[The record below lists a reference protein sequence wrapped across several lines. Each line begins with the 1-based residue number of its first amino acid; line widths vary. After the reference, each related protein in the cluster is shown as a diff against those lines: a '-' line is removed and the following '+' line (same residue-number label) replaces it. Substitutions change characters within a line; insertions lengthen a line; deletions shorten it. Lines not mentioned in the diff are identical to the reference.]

1 MSRIYWDTMLFVYW
15 LENHPIHAKRI
26 EQILSKME
34 ERQDQLTTSV
44 FTAGEVLVGPYK
56 TGDFSMAKK
65 IREIFESPFVE
76 VLPFDLPASDLYARI
91 RAQKGV
97 SPADAIHLACAAQ
110 AGTDL
115 FLTNDA
121 ALSGK
126 VIPGIQFIAQL
137 NTNLF

>member
-1 MSRIYWDTMLFVYW
+1 
-15 LENHPIHAKRI
+15 
-26 EQILSKME
+26 
-34 ERQDQLTTSV
+34 
-44 FTAGEVLVGPYK
+44 
-56 TGDFSMAKK
+56 MAKK
-65 IREIFESPFVE
+65 IREIFESSFVE
-76 VLPFDLPASDLYARI
+76 VLAFDVAAADQYARI
-91 RAQKGV
+91 RAQQGV
-97 SPADAIHLACAAQ
+97 SPADAIHLACAAR

>member
-15 LENHPIHAKRI
+15 LEDHPVYANRVRH
-26 EQILSKME
+26 ILSKME
-34 ERQDQLTTSV
+34 KRQDQLCTST

-56 TGDFSMAKK
+56 MGAQAMAKQ
-65 IREIFESPFVE
+65 IREVFASPFVE
-76 VLPFDLPASDLYARI
+76 VLPFNLATADLYARI
-91 RAQKGV
+91 RSQHGV

-110 AGTDL
+110 VGTDL

-126 VIPGIQFIAQL
+126 VIPGIQFIAGL
-137 NTNLF
+137 DSNIL